1 MRSRLRRLLLLGVV
15 VGVLVAGLRRLGV
28 LGTPSCD
35 MRCDCSK
42 AAELCFC
49 GHPTCLAPAG
59 VGAE

>member
-1 MRSRLRRLLLLGVV
+1 MRRRIRGLLLLGVLA
-15 VGVLVAGLRRLGV
+15 GVLVAGLRRLGV
-28 LGTPSCD
+28 LGTPSCE
-35 MRCDCSK
+35 MRCDCSQ